1 MLISDVVLLAS
12 RLYIYHYHTR
22 AAISVT
28 PASHQHYPVGSIGQQ
43 IEKKITIILAAKP
56 ENFMHSIRWRVHHW
70 VVVVRPFAMP
80 FSVLRWVNIQNSG
93 SKEPML
99 ARALQPNV
107 CAQINNFHSRSSHG
121 HPGRVSVFVLAIVT
135 HRNWNETMV
144 RSCVVFVAREPAP
157 LCKHAPNHFFFL
169 LLVGL

>member
-1 MLISDVVLLAS
+1 
-12 RLYIYHYHTR
+12 
-22 AAISVT
+22 
-28 PASHQHYPVGSIGQQ
+28 
-43 IEKKITIILAAKP
+43 
-56 ENFMHSIRWRVHHW
+56 MHSIRWRVHHW

-157 LCKHAPNHFFFL
+157 LCKHAPNHFLFL
-169 LLVGL
+169 LFVGL